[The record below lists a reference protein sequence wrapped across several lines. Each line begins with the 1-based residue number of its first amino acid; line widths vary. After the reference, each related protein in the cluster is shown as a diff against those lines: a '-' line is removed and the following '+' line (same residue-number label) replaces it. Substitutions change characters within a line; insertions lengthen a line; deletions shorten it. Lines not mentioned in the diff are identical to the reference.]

1 MNILYFFMNLPL
13 FGIGTAFLLQKNNN
27 NVNLCINCKHFLP
40 YTFFTVNNEFAKCAL
55 YKKIKYDETH
65 LVTGKIKKEQ
75 LDYYYCNTCR
85 TTEYMCGKEGKDFV
99 SKCKK

>member
-13 FGIGTAFLLQKNNN
+13 FGIGIAFLIQKNN

-55 YKKIKYDETH
+55 YKQIKYDETY
-65 LVTGKIKKEQ
+65 LVTSNTKKEEI
-75 LDYYYCNTCR
+75 DYYYCKTCR
-85 TTEYMCGKEGKDFV
+85 RNETMCGKEGKNFV
-99 SKCKK
+99 SKYKK